1 MNILEIDIKDIK
13 ISENNPRIA
22 TEKQIEIYKNLI
34 EKYGFLIPVV
44 IDSNNYI
51 VRDDGRF
58 LAAKELGI
66 EKIKAVRIEN
76 LTDEDLQ
83 VIRLSEIQAADE
95 GQWDYEKLYKEL
107 EKLGDKAF
115 ITGID
120 MEFVKENIP
129 EFMETVEN
137 VEEIEVPAVEE
148 KTISMLGDL
157 YIFNNKHRL
166 YVGDSTKLEDVKVL
180 MNNNKADLLV
190 TDPPYNVAYES
201 EDGKKIIN
209 DNMKKED
216 FAEFLLGFYKNAYE
230 FLKEGASFYI
240 FYADNEAIAF
250 RGKLEEVGL
259 KLSQCLIWVKN
270 GFVLSRQDYHHRHE
284 PCLYG
289 WKPGAAHYFVEDRTQ
304 DTVMEESMIF
314 NKMKKQE
321 LIDYIL
327 KIEKEL
333 EEHSTIIRENKP
345 LKNDI
350 HPTMKPLKLIA
361 KLIINSS
368 RKDDIIMDLFGGSG
382 STLMAAEQI
391 NRTAYLMELDTK
403 YADAIVR
410 RYMSLNKDIKL
421 IRDGEVLDVKELFI
435 QDKEV

>member
-34 EKYGFLIPVV
+34 EKYGFLIPVI

-137 VEEIEVPAVEE
+137 VEEIEVPAIEE
-148 KTISMLGDL
+148 ETISLLGDL

-166 YVGDSTKLEDVKVL
+166 YVGDSTKLEDVRVL
-180 MNNNKADLLV
+180 MNDNKADLLV

-327 KIEKEL
+327 KLEKEL

-368 RKDDIIMDLFGGSG
+368 RKDDIIIDLFGGSG

>member
-34 EKYGFLIPVV
+34 EKYGFLIPVI

-137 VEEIEVPAVEE
+137 VEEIEVPAIEE
-148 KTISMLGDL
+148 ETISLLGDL

-166 YVGDSTKLEDVKVL
+166 YVGDSTKLEDVRVL
-180 MNNNKADLLV
+180 MNDNRADLLV

-304 DTVMEESMIF
+304 DTVMEEPMIF

-327 KIEKEL
+327 KVEKEL

>member
-34 EKYGFLIPVV
+34 EKYGFLIPVI

-137 VEEIEVPAVEE
+137 VEEIEVPAIEE
-148 KTISMLGDL
+148 ETISLQGDL

-166 YVGDSTKLEDVKVL
+166 YVGDSTKLEDVRVL
-180 MNNNKADLLV
+180 MNDNRADLLV

-403 YADAIVR
+403 YAGAIVR

>member
-1 MNILEIDIKDIK
+1 MNILEIDIKNIK

-129 EFMETVEN
+129 NFMETVEN
-137 VEEIEVPAVEE
+137 VEEIEVPTIEE
-148 KTISMLGDL
+148 ETISLLGDL

-166 YVGDSTKLEDVKVL
+166 YVGDSTKLEDVRVL
-180 MNNNKADLLV
+180 MNDNKADLLV

-304 DTVMEESMIF
+304 DTVMEESIIF

-350 HPTMKPLKLIA
+350 HPTMKPLKLLA

-368 RKDDIIMDLFGGSG
+368 KKDDIVMDLFGGSG

>member
-34 EKYGFLIPVV
+34 EKYGFLIPVI

-137 VEEIEVPAVEE
+137 VEEIEVPAIEE
-148 KTISMLGDL
+148 ETISLQGDL

-166 YVGDSTKLEDVKVL
+166 YVGDSTKLEDVRVL
-180 MNNNKADLLV
+180 MNDNRADLLV

>member
-34 EKYGFLIPVV
+34 EKYGFLIPVI

-137 VEEIEVPAVEE
+137 VEEIEVPAIEE
-148 KTISMLGDL
+148 ETISLLGDL

-166 YVGDSTKLEDVKVL
+166 YVGDSTKLEDVRVL
-180 MNNNKADLLV
+180 MNDNRADLLV

-304 DTVMEESMIF
+304 DTVIEESMIF

>member
-34 EKYGFLIPVV
+34 EKYGFLIPVI

-129 EFMETVEN
+129 NFMETVEN
-137 VEEIEVPAVEE
+137 VEEIEVPTIEE
-148 KTISMLGDL
+148 ETISLLGDL

-166 YVGDSTKLEDVKVL
+166 YVGDSTKLEDVRVL
-180 MNNNKADLLV
+180 MNDNKADLLV

-304 DTVMEESMIF
+304 DTVMEEPMIF

-327 KIEKEL
+327 KLEKEL

-350 HPTMKPLKLIA
+350 HPTMKPLKLLA

>member
-1 MNILEIDIKDIK
+1 MNILEIDIKNIK

-129 EFMETVEN
+129 NFMETVEN
-137 VEEIEVPAVEE
+137 VEEIEVPTIEE
-148 KTISMLGDL
+148 ETISLLGDL

-166 YVGDSTKLEDVKVL
+166 YVGDSTKLEDVRVL
-180 MNNNKADLLV
+180 MNDNRADLLV

-289 WKPGAAHYFVEDRTQ
+289 WKPGSAHYFVEDRTQ
-304 DTVMEESMIF
+304 DTVMEEPMIF

-327 KIEKEL
+327 KLEKEL

-350 HPTMKPLKLIA
+350 HPTMKPLKLLA

-421 IRDGEVLDVKELFI
+421 IRDGEVLDVKKLFI
-435 QDKEV
+435 QDKEA

>member
-34 EKYGFLIPVV
+34 KKYGFLIPVV

-83 VIRLSEIQAADE
+83 IIRLSEIQAADE

-137 VEEIEVPAVEE
+137 VEEIEVPAIEE
-148 KTISMLGDL
+148 ETISLLGDL

-166 YVGDSTKLEDVKVL
+166 YVGDSTKLEDVRVL
-180 MNNNKADLLV
+180 MNDNRADLLV

-304 DTVMEESMIF
+304 DTVIEESMIF

-350 HPTMKPLKLIA
+350 HPTMKPLKLIV

>member
-1 MNILEIDIKDIK
+1 MNILEIDIKNIK

-129 EFMETVEN
+129 NFMETVEN
-137 VEEIEVPAVEE
+137 VEEIEVPTIEE
-148 KTISMLGDL
+148 ETISLLGDL

-166 YVGDSTKLEDVKVL
+166 YVGDSTKLEDIRVL
-180 MNNNKADLLV
+180 MNDNKADLLV

-289 WKPGAAHYFVEDRTQ
+289 WKPGSAHYFVEDRTQ
-304 DTVMEESMIF
+304 DTVMEEPMIF

-327 KIEKEL
+327 KLEKEL

-350 HPTMKPLKLIA
+350 HPTMKPLKLLA

-421 IRDGEVLDVKELFI
+421 IRDGEVLDVKKLFI
-435 QDKEV
+435 QDKEA

>member
-34 EKYGFLIPVV
+34 EKYGFLIPVI

-137 VEEIEVPAVEE
+137 VEEIEVPAIEE
-148 KTISMLGDL
+148 ETISLLGDL

-166 YVGDSTKLEDVKVL
+166 YVGDSTKLEDVRVL
-180 MNNNKADLLV
+180 MNDNKADLLV

-304 DTVMEESMIF
+304 DTVMEESIIF

-350 HPTMKPLKLIA
+350 HPTMKPLKLLA

-368 RKDDIIMDLFGGSG
+368 KKDDIVMDLFGGSG
-382 STLMAAEQI
+382 STLMVAEQI

>member
-13 ISENNPRIA
+13 ISENNSRIA

-34 EKYGFLIPVV
+34 KKYGFLIPVV

-58 LAAKELGI
+58 LTAKELGI

-137 VEEIEVPAVEE
+137 VEEIEVPAIEE
-148 KTISMLGDL
+148 ETISLLGDL

-166 YVGDSTKLEDVKVL
+166 YVGDSTKLEDVRVL
-180 MNNNKADLLV
+180 MNDNRADLLV

-304 DTVMEESMIF
+304 DTVMKEPMIF

-327 KIEKEL
+327 KVEKEL

-368 RKDDIIMDLFGGSG
+368 RKDDIIIDLFGGSG

>member
-34 EKYGFLIPVV
+34 EKYGFLIPVI

-83 VIRLSEIQAADE
+83 VIRLSEIQAVDE

-137 VEEIEVPAVEE
+137 VKEIEVPAIEE
-148 KTISMLGDL
+148 ETISLLGDL

-166 YVGDSTKLEDVKVL
+166 YVGDSTKLEDVRVL
-180 MNNNKADLLV
+180 MNDNRADLLV

>member
-1 MNILEIDIKDIK
+1 MNILEIDIKNIK

-83 VIRLSEIQAADE
+83 VIRLSEIQAVDE

-129 EFMETVEN
+129 EFMATVEN
-137 VEEIEVPAVEE
+137 VEEIEVPAIEE
-148 KTISMLGDL
+148 ETISLLGDL

-166 YVGDSTKLEDVKVL
+166 YVGDSTKLEDVRVL
-180 MNNNKADLLV
+180 MNDNKADLLV

-304 DTVMEESMIF
+304 DTVIEEPMIF

-333 EEHSTIIRENKP
+333 EEHSTIVRENKP

-435 QDKEV
+435 QDKEA

>member
-34 EKYGFLIPVV
+34 EKYGFLIPVI

-129 EFMETVEN
+129 NFMETVEN
-137 VEEIEVPAVEE
+137 VEEIEVPTIEE
-148 KTISMLGDL
+148 ETISLLGDL

-166 YVGDSTKLEDVKVL
+166 YVGDSTKLEDVRVL
-180 MNNNKADLLV
+180 MNDNKADLLV

-304 DTVMEESMIF
+304 DTVMEEPMIF

-327 KIEKEL
+327 KLEKEL

-350 HPTMKPLKLIA
+350 HPTMKPLKLLA

-435 QDKEV
+435 QVKEA

>member
-137 VEEIEVPAVEE
+137 VEEIEVPAIEE
-148 KTISMLGDL
+148 ETISLLGDL

-166 YVGDSTKLEDVKVL
+166 YVGDSTKLEDVRVL
-180 MNNNKADLLV
+180 MNDNKADLLV

-304 DTVMEESMIF
+304 DTVMEESIIF

-350 HPTMKPLKLIA
+350 HPTMKPLKLLA

-368 RKDDIIMDLFGGSG
+368 KKDDIVMDLFGGSG

>member
-34 EKYGFLIPVV
+34 KKYGFLIPVV

-137 VEEIEVPAVEE
+137 VEEIEVPTIEE
-148 KTISMLGDL
+148 ETISLLGDL

-166 YVGDSTKLEDVKVL
+166 YVGDSTKLEDVRVL
-180 MNNNKADLLV
+180 MNDNRADLLV

-435 QDKEV
+435 QDREV

>member
-1 MNILEIDIKDIK
+1 MNILEIDIKNIK

-34 EKYGFLIPVV
+34 EKYGFLIPVI

-137 VEEIEVPAVEE
+137 VEEIEVPAIEE
-148 KTISMLGDL
+148 ETISLLGDL

-166 YVGDSTKLEDVKVL
+166 YVGDSTKLEDVRVL
-180 MNNNKADLLV
+180 MNDNRADLLV

-304 DTVMEESMIF
+304 DTVMEEPMIF

-327 KIEKEL
+327 KVEKEL

>member
-34 EKYGFLIPVV
+34 EKYGFLIPVI

-129 EFMETVEN
+129 NFMETVEN
-137 VEEIEVPAVEE
+137 VEEIEVPTIEE
-148 KTISMLGDL
+148 ETISLLGDL

-166 YVGDSTKLEDVKVL
+166 YVGDSTKLEDVRVL
-180 MNNNKADLLV
+180 MNDNKADLLV

>member
-34 EKYGFLIPVV
+34 EKYGFLIPVI

-137 VEEIEVPAVEE
+137 VEEIEVPAIEE
-148 KTISMLGDL
+148 ETISLLGDL

-166 YVGDSTKLEDVKVL
+166 YVGDSTKLEDVRVL
-180 MNNNKADLLV
+180 MNDNKADLLV

-304 DTVMEESMIF
+304 DTVMEESIIF

-350 HPTMKPLKLIA
+350 HPTMKPLKLLA

-368 RKDDIIMDLFGGSG
+368 KKDDIVMDLFGGSG

>member
-1 MNILEIDIKDIK
+1 MNILEIDIKNIK

-137 VEEIEVPAVEE
+137 VEEIEVPAIEE

>member
-34 EKYGFLIPVV
+34 EKYGFLIPVI

-129 EFMETVEN
+129 NFMETVEN
-137 VEEIEVPAVEE
+137 VEEIEVPTIEE
-148 KTISMLGDL
+148 ETISLLGDL

-166 YVGDSTKLEDVKVL
+166 YVGDSIKLEDVRVL
-180 MNNNKADLLV
+180 MNDNKADLLV

-250 RGKLEEVGL
+250 RGKLEKVGL

-304 DTVMEESMIF
+304 DTVMEEPMIF

-327 KIEKEL
+327 KLEKEL

-350 HPTMKPLKLIA
+350 HPTMKPLKLLA

-435 QDKEV
+435 QVKEA

>member
-1 MNILEIDIKDIK
+1 MNILEIDIKNIK

-137 VEEIEVPAVEE
+137 VEEIEVPAIEE

-166 YVGDSTKLEDVKVL
+166 YVGDSTKLEDVRVL
-180 MNNNKADLLV
+180 MNDNKADLLV

-304 DTVMEESMIF
+304 DTVMEEPMIF

-327 KIEKEL
+327 KLEKEL

-350 HPTMKPLKLIA
+350 HPTMKPLKLLA

-368 RKDDIIMDLFGGSG
+368 RKGDIIMDLFGGSG

-421 IRDGEVLDVKELFI
+421 IRDGEVLDVKKLFI
-435 QDKEV
+435 QDKEA

>member
-13 ISENNPRIA
+13 ININNPRIA

-34 EKYGFLIPVV
+34 EKYGFLIPIV
-44 IDSNNYI
+44 IDTNNYI
-51 VRDDGRF
+51 VKDDGRF

-66 EKIKAVRIEN
+66 EKIKVVRIEN

-83 VIRLSEIQAADE
+83 VIRLSEIQAAIE

-120 MEFVKENIP
+120 MEFVKENIF
-129 EFMETVEN
+129 ESTETIEN
-137 VEEIEVPAVEE
+137 IEEIETPEIEE
-148 KTISMLGDL
+148 EPVSMLGDL

-166 YVGDSTKLEDVKVL
+166 YVGDSTKSEDVKVL
-180 MNNNKADLLV
+180 MNNSKADLLV

-216 FAEFLLGFYKNAYE
+216 FAKFLLGFYKNAYE
-230 FLKEGASFYI
+230 FLKEGAAFYI

-270 GFVLSRQDYHHRHE
+270 SFVLSRQDYHHRHE

-289 WKPGAAHYFVEDRTQ
+289 WKPGVAHHFVEDRTQ
-304 DTVMEESMIF
+304 DTVIEEPIIF
-314 NKMKKQE
+314 SKLKKQE

-327 KIEKEL
+327 KLEKEL
-333 EEHSTIIRENKP
+333 EDHSTIMRENKP

-350 HPTMKPLKLIA
+350 HPTMKPLKLLA

-368 RKDDIIMDLFGGSG
+368 KKNDIVMDLFGGSG

-410 RYMSLNKDIKL
+410 RYMLLNKNIKL
-421 IRDGEVLDVKELFI
+421 IRNKEVIDVKELFTQEEKI
-435 QDKEV
+435 

>member
-34 EKYGFLIPVV
+34 KKYGFLIPVV

-83 VIRLSEIQAADE
+83 IIRLSEIQAADE

-137 VEEIEVPAVEE
+137 VEEIEVPAIEE
-148 KTISMLGDL
+148 ETISLLGDL

-166 YVGDSTKLEDVKVL
+166 YVGDSTKLEDVRVL
-180 MNNNKADLLV
+180 MNDNRADLLV

-230 FLKEGASFYI
+230 FLKEGGSFYI

-259 KLSQCLIWVKN
+259 KLSQCLIWLKN

-304 DTVMEESMIF
+304 DTVMEEPIIF

-435 QDKEV
+435 QVKEA

>member
-34 EKYGFLIPVV
+34 EKYGFLIPVI

-95 GQWDYEKLYKEL
+95 GQWDYEKLYKKL

-129 EFMETVEN
+129 NFMETVEN
-137 VEEIEVPAVEE
+137 VEEIEVPTIEE
-148 KTISMLGDL
+148 ETISLLGDL

-166 YVGDSTKLEDVKVL
+166 YVGDSTKLEDVRVL
-180 MNNNKADLLV
+180 MNDNKADLLV

-304 DTVMEESMIF
+304 DTVMEEPMIF

-327 KIEKEL
+327 KLEKEL

-350 HPTMKPLKLIA
+350 HPTMKPLKLLA

-435 QDKEV
+435 QVKEA

>member
-34 EKYGFLIPVV
+34 EKYGFLIPVI

-137 VEEIEVPAVEE
+137 VEEIEVPAIEE
-148 KTISMLGDL
+148 ETISLLGDL

-166 YVGDSTKLEDVKVL
+166 YVGDSTKLEDVRVL
-180 MNNNKADLLV
+180 MNDNRADLLV
-190 TDPPYNVAYES
+190 TDPPYNAAYES

-304 DTVMEESMIF
+304 DTVIEESMIF

>member
-1 MNILEIDIKDIK
+1 MNILEIDIKNIK

-129 EFMETVEN
+129 NFMETVEN
-137 VEEIEVPAVEE
+137 VEEIEVPTIEE
-148 KTISMLGDL
+148 ETISLLGDL

-166 YVGDSTKLEDVKVL
+166 YVGDSTKLEDVRVL
-180 MNNNKADLLV
+180 MNDNKADLLV

-304 DTVMEESMIF
+304 DTVMEEPMIF

-327 KIEKEL
+327 KLEKEL

-350 HPTMKPLKLIA
+350 HPTMKPLKLLA

-421 IRDGEVLDVKELFI
+421 IRDGEVLDVKKLFI
-435 QDKEV
+435 QDKEA

>member
-34 EKYGFLIPVV
+34 EKYGFLIPVI

-129 EFMETVEN
+129 NFMETVEN
-137 VEEIEVPAVEE
+137 VEEIEVPTIEE
-148 KTISMLGDL
+148 ETISLLGDL

-166 YVGDSTKLEDVKVL
+166 YVGDSTKLEDVRVL
-180 MNNNKADLLV
+180 MNDNKADLLV

-209 DNMKKED
+209 DNMKKGD

-304 DTVMEESMIF
+304 DTVMEEPMIF

-327 KIEKEL
+327 KLEKEL

-350 HPTMKPLKLIA
+350 HPTMKPLKLLA

>member
-34 EKYGFLIPVV
+34 EKYGFLIPVI

-107 EKLGDKAF
+107 EKLGDNAF

-137 VEEIEVPAVEE
+137 VEEIEVPAIEE
-148 KTISMLGDL
+148 ETISLLGDL

-166 YVGDSTKLEDVKVL
+166 YVGDSTKLEDVRVL
-180 MNNNKADLLV
+180 MNDNKADLLV

-304 DTVMEESMIF
+304 DTVMEESIIF

-350 HPTMKPLKLIA
+350 HPTMKPLKLLA

-368 RKDDIIMDLFGGSG
+368 KKDDIVMDLFGGSG

>member
-34 EKYGFLIPVV
+34 KKYGFLIPVV

-83 VIRLSEIQAADE
+83 IIRLSEIQAADE

-137 VEEIEVPAVEE
+137 VEEIEVPAIEE
-148 KTISMLGDL
+148 ETISLLGDL

-166 YVGDSTKLEDVKVL
+166 YVGDSTKLEDVRVL
-180 MNNNKADLLV
+180 MNDNRADLLV

-327 KIEKEL
+327 KLEKEL

-368 RKDDIIMDLFGGSG
+368 RKDDIIIDLFGGSG

-421 IRDGEVLDVKELFI
+421 IRGGEVLDVKELFI

>member
-34 EKYGFLIPVV
+34 EKYGFLIPVI

-137 VEEIEVPAVEE
+137 VEEIEVPAIEE
-148 KTISMLGDL
+148 ETISLLGDL

-166 YVGDSTKLEDVKVL
+166 YVGDSTKLEDVRVL
-180 MNNNKADLLV
+180 MNDNKADLLV

-327 KIEKEL
+327 KLEKEL

>member
-1 MNILEIDIKDIK
+1 MNILEIDIKNIK

-137 VEEIEVPAVEE
+137 VEEIEVPAIEE

-304 DTVMEESMIF
+304 DTVMEEPMIF

-421 IRDGEVLDVKELFI
+421 IRDGEVLDVKKLFI
-435 QDKEV
+435 QDKEA